1 MLTTWLV
8 EIYLDSMGKLRDRGS
23 FVDGFQE
30 KIQTIREEFQRFL
43 SLSKLREC
51 LDLNKN
57 TIYALISSHGALDDL
72 VYFANLMQD
81 YERLYRQQ
89 VAQGQYM
96 VSDTRCPAVH
106 DCEFEQGE
114 AGQRPRRGRSPVEH
128 RGTFVRP
135 ALPG

>member
-23 FVDGFQE
+23 FVNGFQE

-57 TIYALISSHGALDDL
+57 TIYGLISSHGALDDL

-81 YERLYRQQ
+81 YERL
-89 VAQGQYM
+89 
-96 VSDTRCPAVH
+96 
-106 DCEFEQGE
+106 
-114 AGQRPRRGRSPVEH
+114 
-128 RGTFVRP
+128 
-135 ALPG
+135 